1 MFFWIVLLLGTIIF
15 HELNPFRGD
24 VRSVI
29 LKKIVYIYAGYT
41 LCCNGHHQTFM
52 ICSTALCFLLW
63 IIGFEKKEKSL
74 TEHYMH
80 IRQKTFLSFHI
91 IGFCTPIS
99 IGRSKTPRTLN
110 RCKFSRIPF
119 HGCLL
124 LRTMTFNYF

>member
-1 MFFWIVLLLGTIIF
+1 MILLRKIIF
-15 HELNPFRGD
+15 HERNSFREK

-29 LKKIVYIYAGYT
+29 LRTLDYINAGYT
-41 LCCNGHHQTFM
+41 LCCNGNHQTFM
-52 ICSTALCFLLW
+52 ICSAALCFLLW
-63 IIGFEKKEKSL
+63 VIGFEKKEIFNRTLHAYK
-74 TEHYMH
+74 T
-80 IRQKTFLSFHI
+80 KTFLSFHI

-124 LRTMTFNYF
+124 LRTMTINYF